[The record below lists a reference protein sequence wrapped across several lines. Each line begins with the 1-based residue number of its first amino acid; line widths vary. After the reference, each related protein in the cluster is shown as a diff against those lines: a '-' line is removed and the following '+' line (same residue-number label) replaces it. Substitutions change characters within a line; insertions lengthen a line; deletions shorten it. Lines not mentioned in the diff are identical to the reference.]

1 MLIRKKK
8 SLKISIIII
17 IAIATIIFSNETKL
31 L

>member
-8 SLKISIIII
+8 SLKISILII